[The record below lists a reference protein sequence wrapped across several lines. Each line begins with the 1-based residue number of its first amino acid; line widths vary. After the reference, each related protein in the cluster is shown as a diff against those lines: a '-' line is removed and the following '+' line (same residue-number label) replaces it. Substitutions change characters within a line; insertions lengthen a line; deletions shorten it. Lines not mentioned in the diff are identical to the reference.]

1 MSFYKAKTEIMINNL
16 KDSGNLNV
24 VCDFY
29 AQLSNVRP
37 ISSLSIIN
45 ALHAGEMDSSRLIVN
60 SVTIR
65 EWMRNI
71 TLKDIRNH
79 VVFTVWKEHRTV
91 IEENPY
97 YSSTVASDNY
107 HRCHDPSK
115 PPCLFAEE
123 IGKLLETS
131 FYICQVC
138 AIKEIVED
146 DFDDLSII
154 RDPEWDLY
162 HIWLLSSVEKKGL
175 VYTVYENFKLIE
187 PLITCLLYTS
197 PSPRD

>member
-1 MSFYKAKTEIMINNL
+1 MSFYKAKTEIMVNSL

-37 ISSLSIIN
+37 ISGLSIIN
-45 ALHAGEMDSSRLIVN
+45 ALHAGEMDSSKLIAN
-60 SVTIR
+60 SVTHR
-65 EWMRNI
+65 DWMRHI
-71 TLKDIRNH
+71 KLKDVRNH
-79 VVFTVWKEHRTV
+79 IVFTIWKEHRTV
-91 IEENPY
+91 VQETPY
-97 YSSTVASDNY
+97 YSTSVNNEKY
-107 HRCHDPSK
+107 HQCYVPATAPSM
-115 PPCLFAEE
+115 FVED

-138 AIKEIVED
+138 AIKELLED

-154 RDPEWDLY
+154 RDSDWDLY
-162 HIWLLSSVEKKGL
+162 HVWLLNSVNEKGL

-187 PLITCLLYTS
+187 PLITYH
-197 PSPRD
+197 R